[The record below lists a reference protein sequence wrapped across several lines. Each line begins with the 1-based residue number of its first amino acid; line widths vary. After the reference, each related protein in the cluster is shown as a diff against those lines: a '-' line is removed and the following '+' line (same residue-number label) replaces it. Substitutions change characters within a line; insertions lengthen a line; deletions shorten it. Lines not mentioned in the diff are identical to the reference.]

1 MKIEIALAQIFSEFE
16 RAEKLHPDWNHM
28 AYWLAPATPNRN
40 CHTLTLAFADW
51 QVNKN
56 DLFFWQ

>member
-1 MKIEIALAQIFSEFE
+1 MKIEIALAQIFSEVE
-16 RAEKLHPDWNHM
+16 SRKTASRLESHGI
-28 AYWLAPATPNRN
+28 LACSCHSDRN